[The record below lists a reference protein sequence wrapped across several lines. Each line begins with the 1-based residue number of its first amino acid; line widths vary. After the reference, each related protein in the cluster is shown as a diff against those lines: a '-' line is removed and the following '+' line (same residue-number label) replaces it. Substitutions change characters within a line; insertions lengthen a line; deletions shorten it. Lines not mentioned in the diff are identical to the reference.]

1 MAELLN
7 PNVDFAPLGQL
18 GEIYKKGQNERG
30 VADAFSQG
38 IGSDPQSLA
47 MLAQRVAPYNPQLG
61 INLAQLSHSYARQ
74 GTQDARQQGLD
85 TFNQRMET
93 ERLGLARNADA
104 RAATKAN
111 EGPRDKA
118 NERVQMLVDRGID
131 PTTPESQAFILSGEW
146 SGPGTNGASLNP
158 IYGTDRDGKP
168 ASAQLTKSGRAIPTQ
183 YPDGFQIAKDPIKI
197 DSGTHFTLIDPQ
209 TRQPVGTL
217 PKDVAGVE
225 REKVL
230 GEDAGKSIANMPQIM
245 NTASETLKA
254 IEGVRNHAG
263 RSWGT
268 GSLGTIPG
276 IPGTSQRGFIA
287 AVDQLKGKTF
297 LEAYNSLR
305 GAGAIANAE
314 GERATNAIARLD
326 RAQNKEDFEA
336 GLNDL
341 RDVIKAGML
350 RASAKARAPGAV
362 SGPTGPTVETTPGK
376 SGVISYTDYFKQ

>member
-7 PNVDFAPLGQL
+7 PNVDFSSLGQL
-18 GEIYKKGQNERG
+18 GNVYREAQDKQGLK
-30 VADAFSQG
+30 AAFAGG

-47 MLAQRVAPYNPQLG
+47 ALAQRVAPHNPQLG
-61 INLAQLSHSYARQ
+61 INLAQLAHTYTRQ

-85 TFNQRMET
+85 TFNQNMER

-118 NERVQMLVDRGID
+118 NERVQMLVDRNID
-131 PTTPESQAFILSGEW
+131 PSTPESQAFILSGEW
-146 SGPGTNGASLNP
+146 AGPGTNGASLNP
-158 IYGTDRDGKP
+158 VYGTVGGKP
-168 ASAQLTKSGRAIPTQ
+168 AMVQTTKSGRAIQTQ
-183 YPDGFQIAKDPIKI
+183 LPEGFEIAKDPIKV
-197 DSGTHFTLIDPQ
+197 DSGTHFTLVDPQ

-230 GEDAGKSIANMPQIM
+230 GEDAGKSISNLPQIM
-245 NTASETLKA
+245 STASETLKA

-263 RSWGT
+263 RGWGT
-268 GSLGTIPG
+268 GTLGTIPG

-326 RAQNKEDFEA
+326 RAQNKEDFET

-341 RDVIKAGML
+341 RDVIKSGML
-350 RASAKARAPGAV
+350 RAAAKSRAPGAAQSSPASAAPAVV
-362 SGPTGPTVETTPGK
+362 SF
-376 SGVISYTDYFKQ
+376 TDYFRQ